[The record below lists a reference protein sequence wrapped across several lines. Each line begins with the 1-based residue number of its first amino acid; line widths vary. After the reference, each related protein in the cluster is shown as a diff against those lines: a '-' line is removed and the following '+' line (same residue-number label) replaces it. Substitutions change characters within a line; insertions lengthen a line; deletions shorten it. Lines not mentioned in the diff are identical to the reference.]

1 MLQPWIEVPV
11 EDIRVTPPMSIHDSN
26 FRIMFRNTDVIDAT
40 IKKLE
45 ELKTRMPSEEILAHV

>member
-1 MLQPWIEVPV
+1 MLQPWIEIPV
-11 EDIRVTPPMSIHDSN
+11 SDIRVRAPMSIFDGN
-26 FRIMFRNTDVIDAT
+26 FKIMFRNNDVIDET

>member
-1 MLQPWIEVPV
+1 MLTPWIEIPV
-11 EDIRVTPPMSIHDSN
+11 RDIRVSPPAGMFDGN
-26 FRIMFRNTDVIDAT
+26 FRIMFRNNDVIDET